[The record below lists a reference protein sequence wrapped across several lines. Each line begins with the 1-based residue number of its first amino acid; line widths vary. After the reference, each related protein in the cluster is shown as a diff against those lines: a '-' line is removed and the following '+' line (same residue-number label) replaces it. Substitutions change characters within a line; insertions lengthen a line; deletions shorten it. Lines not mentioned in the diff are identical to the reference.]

1 MSAAKPSE
9 VLEKAKEIIA
19 NQQEYLKNLLGQAF
33 TYAVVVDFT
42 TRTTLPEKAS
52 DSDYL
57 PSEKHKE
64 DTCVVIHQNQRME
77 VLYSKQQ
84 KDSFKLKVG
93 DTVKCVATKAGIG
106 LMEKAEPQSY
116 GMTVSIKDI
125 PDKDHAEIDANGT
138 VRMVLTGLFADPKL
152 KLEKGCRVIL
162 DESGT
167 IIMKNLGKMQGQYV
181 FSASTGV
188 SWDDIGGLEDVKQEM
203 AEAIEN
209 PIKYAELYSAYGRKP
224 TKGILLW
231 GPPGNGKTMI
241 GKAVATSIA
250 KLYNT
255 TESGFIYIKG
265 PEILNMYVGASEE
278 RIRSIFASA
287 REFKKKTNCPAII
300 FIDEAEAILSK
311 RGSGKSSDV
320 DKTIVPQFLTEMDGL
335 DESSAIVILT
345 TNRPDMLDSAI
356 IREGRIDKKIKVP
369 RPTQQSVEMIFNLN
383 LRKVPCVID
392 SKKIAKSAAQLVF
405 DKDLC
410 LYDISLKSG
419 NKMQFCMLH
428 IINGAMIAA
437 IVNEAITAAINRD
450 LAGNKKK
457 PTGVT
462 LDDLHD
468 SIMKSFRQNSRMN
481 HEQHFADLSYEL
493 TTEQNDEITEIK
505 PIKIKDVKIVD
516 SDIIAAVEKKVE
528 AKPVKEKVTA

>member
-1 MSAAKPSE
+1 MSEKPKPSE

-19 NQQEYLKNLLGQAF
+19 DQQETLRGIFAQTF
-33 TYAVVVDFT
+33 TYGIVLALDSRIT
-42 TRTTLPEKAS
+42 MPEKS
-52 DSDYL
+52 DDSDYL
-57 PSEKHKE
+57 PSPKHKQ
-64 DTCVVIHQNQRME
+64 DTCIVLHQNQRIE
-77 VLYSKQQ
+77 VVYTKKQ
-84 KDSFKLKVG
+84 KENLKLQVG
-93 DTVKCVATKAGIG
+93 DTVKCLTSKSGIG
-106 LMEKAEPQSY
+106 IIEKSKAMSY
-116 GMTVSIKDI
+116 GMAVTIKDVL
-125 PDKDHAEIDANGT
+125 DKEHAEIDANGT
-138 VRMVLTGLFADPKL
+138 VRVVLTGLSSDKDAL
-152 KLEKGCRVIL
+152 VKLEKGCRVIL

-167 IIMKNLGKMQGQYV
+167 IVMKNLGKSQGQYT
-181 FSASTGV
+181 FSAKTGV
-188 SWDDIGGLEDVKQEM
+188 SWNDIGGLEDVKQQM

-209 PIKYAELYSAYGRKP
+209 PIKFAELYSSYGRKP

-250 KLYNT
+250 ELYKT
-255 TESGFIYIKG
+255 DESGFIYIKG

-287 REFKKKTNCPAII
+287 RDFKTKTGCPAII

-383 LRKVPCVID
+383 LKKVPCIIE

-405 DKDLC
+405 DKELC
-410 LYDISLKSG
+410 LYDISMKSG
-419 NKMQFCMLH
+419 NKMKFCMEH
-428 IINGAMIAA
+428 IINGAMIASM
-437 IVNEAITAAINRD
+437 VNEAITSAINRD
-450 LAGNKKK
+450 LAGNKKV

-462 LDDLHD
+462 LDDMHA
-468 SIMKSFRQNSRMN
+468 SIMKSFKQNSRMN
-481 HEQHFADLSYEL
+481 HQHHFEDLSYEL

-505 PIKIKDVKIVD
+505 PIKIIDHVSENSVSAKEDAKK
-516 SDIIAAVEKKVE
+516 AVV
-528 AKPVKEKVTA
+528 A

>member
-1 MSAAKPSE
+1 MAPKSSE
-9 VLEKAKEIIA
+9 VLEQAKEIIA
-19 NQQEYLKNLLGQAF
+19 NQQDYLRGLFGQSY
-33 TYAVVVDFT
+33 TYAIVLEIT
-42 TRTTLPEKAS
+42 TRTTMPEKSS

-64 DTCVVIHQNQRME
+64 NTCVIIHQGQRTE
-77 VLYSKQQ
+77 VLYTKTQQ
-84 KDSFKLKVG
+84 DLLKLSVG
-93 DTVKCVATKAGIG
+93 DTVKCSTTKSG
-106 LMEKAEPQSY
+106 LAIMEKTPAISY
-116 GMTVSIKDI
+116 GMTVMIKDI
-125 PDKDHAEIDANGT
+125 TDKDHAEIDTNGNSR
-138 VRMVLTGLFADPKL
+138 VVLTGLFSNPKL
-152 KLEKGCRVIL
+152 NLEKGCRVIL

-167 IIMKNLGKMQGQYV
+167 IIMKNLGKAQGQYV
-181 FSASTGV
+181 FSSTTGV
-188 SWDDIGGLEDVKQEM
+188 SWDDIGGLEDVKQDM
-203 AEAIEN
+203 AEAIEH

-335 DESSAIVILT
+335 DENSAIVILT

-369 RPTQQSVEMIFNLN
+369 RPTQQSVEMILNLN
-383 LRKVPCVID
+383 LKKVPCVID
-392 SKKIAKSAAQLVF
+392 SKKIAKSAAQLIF
-405 DKDLC
+405 DTDLC

-419 NKMQFCMLH
+419 GHIKFCMNH
-428 IINGAMIAA
+428 IINGAMIAS
-437 IVNEAITAAINRD
+437 IVNESITSAINRD
-450 LAGNKKK
+450 LSGNKKV

-462 LDDLHD
+462 MEDLHD

-481 HEQHFADLSYEL
+481 HEQHFADLAYEL

-505 PIKIKDVKIVD
+505 PLKINDVQIKEIKDVTTTK
-516 SDIIAAVEKKVE
+516 
-528 AKPVKEKVTA
+528 KEKSGKNPVVA